1 MKSKKKKNKQDSTD
15 EQVTQE
21 LKDRRNDEAMADW
34 RIDYDELDPV
44 QKRIVNR
51 RLEVKSDRYHLEFIE
66 RSSSVIDKLRK
77 KNRKIIDRLREN
89 DAAGGASRKKSK
101 KVESIRTKLDI
112 KEGKRITREERAE
125 AEEQKKQTIS
135 RLLQTTTKF
144 FGMDRGEIK
153 QSHAGRELTR
163 GDWYKIFNSI
173 RRRAWAFGYD
183 EQQIMITVGKILLC
197 KLYDEEYANSCIFEK
212 ITHILESRQMHVELY
227 KNAWELAEPDVY
239 DTESHSLFKEICL
252 FDKKNFSAE
261 KGFSVSDVKE
271 LEEKLQSSIPD
282 FTSIFA
288 DIENLRDSYPNTDE
302 GDITELSNRHADA
315 LIHSIIQNLLECFW
329 DKIYDKIFAGEEIDE
344 ILVTETKGKPGMLE
358 KIDMSNTALISLCV
372 LLTQRKISKS
382 NTRLVLAL
390 DYANIASPLLD
401 DRWTA
406 LLATT
411 HFMFDLLNPKNG
423 DTVYIPSSDT
433 GIPLLLFGQLER
445 KSGSGELKEINT
457 NFGIITNSTSQ
468 YNRIISMFSLLLGGR
483 KIQTNID
490 DFAINPRAKEL
501 RGKIQSA
508 RADPPHDYREDVA
521 SGLMPD
527 VLVFDPFNFFLN
539 AIRNLP
545 NIENVL
551 SDLLRM
557 GQKIVIPMPDTI
569 LRSQSELT
577 KQIRSR
583 IMKKCR
589 VRAIFYFPENY
600 LRPITPVSP
609 VVLLLE
615 NRDSA
620 PKPIF
625 VGIQTAVPHANF
637 RSEMFYGRVP
647 RLQAELLRDFE
658 KFNLNKLHENDN
670 AFTITEKEL
679 EVNWNV
685 LYYMPSRKEVTSL
698 VDVNQDNQIQLSEI
712 TDVIGGKQH
721 NMREKGRIPYVRI
734 GNYQKTGIF
743 NAKSSFSFVKPTV
756 TRSTD
761 RIRINDI
768 LFSNTG
774 TVGKTAIV
782 RKSFGWIEGGVVAP
796 QIFILRVKSTQ
807 VNPSYLYHMISKSQF
822 IKYQISNFTRGST
835 IPRISKSDLEN
846 IIVSLP
852 DLKTQQKTV
861 NNIEKLET
869 ERDQLQQRMDEIN
882 EIVEG
887 EITRMK
893 NIV

>member
-1 MKSKKKKNKQDSTD
+1 
-15 EQVTQE
+15 
-21 LKDRRNDEAMADW
+21 
-34 RIDYDELDPV
+34 
-44 QKRIVNR
+44 
-51 RLEVKSDRYHLEFIE
+51 
-66 RSSSVIDKLRK
+66 
-77 KNRKIIDRLREN
+77 
-89 DAAGGASRKKSK
+89 
-101 KVESIRTKLDI
+101 
-112 KEGKRITREERAE
+112 
-125 AEEQKKQTIS
+125 
-135 RLLQTTTKF
+135 
-144 FGMDRGEIK
+144 
-153 QSHAGRELTR
+153 
-163 GDWYKIFNSI
+163 
-173 RRRAWAFGYD
+173 
-183 EQQIMITVGKILLC
+183 
-197 KLYDEEYANSCIFEK
+197 
-212 ITHILESRQMHVELY
+212 
-227 KNAWELAEPDVY
+227 
-239 DTESHSLFKEICL
+239 
-252 FDKKNFSAE
+252 
-261 KGFSVSDVKE
+261 
-271 LEEKLQSSIPD
+271 
-282 FTSIFA
+282 
-288 DIENLRDSYPNTDE
+288 
-302 GDITELSNRHADA
+302 
-315 LIHSIIQNLLECFW
+315 
-329 DKIYDKIFAGEEIDE
+329 
-344 ILVTETKGKPGMLE
+344 
-358 KIDMSNTALISLCV
+358 
-372 LLTQRKISKS
+372 
-382 NTRLVLAL
+382 
-390 DYANIASPLLD
+390 
-401 DRWTA
+401 
-406 LLATT
+406 
-411 HFMFDLLNPKNG
+411 
-423 DTVYIPSSDT
+423 
-433 GIPLLLFGQLER
+433 
-445 KSGSGELKEINT
+445 
-457 NFGIITNSTSQ
+457 
-468 YNRIISMFSLLLGGR
+468 
-483 KIQTNID
+483 
-490 DFAINPRAKEL
+490 
-501 RGKIQSA
+501 
-508 RADPPHDYREDVA
+508 
-521 SGLMPD
+521 
-527 VLVFDPFNFFLN
+527 
-539 AIRNLP
+539 
-545 NIENVL
+545 
-551 SDLLRM
+551 M
-557 GQKIVIPMPDTI
+557 GQKIAIPMPDTI

-887 EITRMK
+887 EIARMK